1 MALSNSQYDSIMRRY
16 NQKQFKNKH
25 ELDKRVAE
33 VYEKL
38 PAVRDINQ
46 EISTAAVAS
55 AKKLLEGD
63 QGALARLRETIA
75 DLREQRQILLLSGGF
90 PHDYLEMRYECPDC
104 KDTGYVDHK
113 KCHCFKMAEIELL
126 YAQSNIKEKLEKE
139 NFSTFSYEYFDD
151 KKLDERSGKTAREYM
166 CQVVKQ
172 CRSFVDRFPE
182 EKGSIL
188 FTGNTGLGK
197 TFLSNCIAKE
207 LIDRSFSVVYLSATD
222 MFDILSKNKF
232 EYDAPEETRDMC
244 QFILDCDLLIID
256 DLGTELIN
264 TFTTSQLFYCVNER
278 LNREKGTVI
287 STNLPVNRMRDEFTD
302 RVMSRIMSKYTVI
315 PLFGDDIRIQKKLK
329 KID

>member
-16 NQKQFKNKH
+16 NQKQFRNKR

-33 VYEKL
+33 VYEKI
-38 PAVRDINQ
+38 PAIQDINR

-63 QGALARLRETIA
+63 QNALGQLRETIA
-75 DLREQRQILLLSGGF
+75 DLREQKQILLRSGGF
-90 PHDYLEMRYECPDC
+90 PDGYLEMGYECPDC
-104 KDTGYVDHK
+104 KDTGYVNHK
-113 KCHCFKMAEIELL
+113 KCHCFKMAEIEFL

-139 NFSTFSYEYFDD
+139 NFSTFSYEFFDD
-151 KKLDERSGKTAREYM
+151 ENLDERSGRTAREYM
-166 CQVVKQ
+166 RQVVSQ
-172 CRSFVDRFPE
+172 CHGFVERFPA

-207 LIDRSFSVVYLSATD
+207 LIDQSFSVVYLSATD

-232 EYDAPEETRDMC
+232 EYDAPEEARDMY
-244 QFILDCDLLIID
+244 QYILDCDLLIID

-302 RVMSRIMSKYTVI
+302 RVMSRIMSKYTII